1 MRQQIN
7 LYQDILID
15 KPKPLQSRQ
24 SGLLLLVTVLCL
36 VLISVY
42 SYWQNYNLNTEVK
55 RLQAQ
60 QLVESTRIA
69 ALEKQYPERQ
79 KNVLLEKKIQRL
91 EQEIQGQNRA
101 LSYFSGQDEDGN
113 GKILASL
120 EGLAQYPLK
129 GIWLSRIRL
138 LDGGTEV
145 QLSGSAVKADT
156 IPDYLDL
163 IGENHIFGGKVFAR
177 LKLNRLKEQ
186 AGQVDFMLES
196 SQEATR

>member
-36 VLISVY
+36 VLISAY

-79 KNVLLEKKIQRL
+79 KNVLLEEKIQRL

>member
-79 KNVLLEKKIQRL
+79 KNVLLEEKIQRL

>member
-177 LKLNRLKEQ
+177 LKLNRLREQ

>member
-79 KNVLLEKKIQRL
+79 KNVLLEEKIQRL

-113 GKILASL
+113 GKILDSL

>member
-79 KNVLLEKKIQRL
+79 KNVLLEENIQRL